1 MIKPIIIN
9 CGGRRVQF
17 YMDLQNGN
25 IADDAISWYLQQGM
39 PPEPEV
45 VHLMSRVVQAG
56 DYVIDAGANVGFFSL
71 LLSQY
76 VGETGKVLAIEPGH
90 NNLTKLV
97 RNIEYNKASNIE
109 VCERPLADQEKT
121 ITFHLARDSGINA
134 CWRSEAATVVS
145 MDLMATTLDTRG
157 YCTPK
162 LIKMDI
168 EGSEL
173 EALKGAERLLNQHP
187 PYIVME
193 FNEPAL
199 KAMGA
204 TPEDIRKFM
213 RDRGYDLFV
222 LSEHGLLPS
231 LVPIFSR
238 LNVTRNNTNVLFS
251 TLEAV
256 GAAWREV
263 VL

>member
-1 MIKPIIIN
+1 MLKPIIIN

-17 YMDLQNGN
+17 HMDLQSGN
-25 IADDAISWYLQQGM
+25 VADDAISWYLQQGL

-45 VHLMSRVVQAG
+45 VHLMSRVVQTG
-56 DYVIDAGANVGFFSL
+56 DFVVDAGANVGFFSL

-76 VGETGKVLAIEPGH
+76 VGESGNVLAFEPGL
-90 NNLTKLV
+90 NNLTKLA
-97 RNIEYNKASNIE
+97 RNIEHNKATNIK
-109 VCERPLADQEKT
+109 VCEQPLAAGEKPV
-121 ITFHLARDSGINA
+121 TFHLSRDSGINA
-134 CWRSEAATVVS
+134 CWPNGTVMAS
-145 MDLMATTLDTRG
+145 MDLLATTLSNA
-157 YCTPK
+157 CEATPK

-173 EALKGAERLLNQHP
+173 EALKGAEALLARRP
-187 PYIVME
+187 LYIVME
-193 FNEPAL
+193 FNESAL
-199 KAMGA
+199 AAMGA
-204 TPEDIRKFM
+204 SPEDIRKFM

-222 LSEHGLLPS
+222 LSEHGLLPA

-256 GAAWREV
+256 GVAWREV
-263 VL
+263 IV